1 MNRLRNLYLFV
12 GPSGTG
18 KSTIVQR
25 LCDIAGLQQVVSY
38 TTRPRRN
45 NDEGGHLFLSAEKYP
60 TWKKIEHQYHHIV
73 ARTVYNGYFYFCTQ
87 EQIDNADLYIVDP
100 PGVETLRKNYRGR
113 RRVRIIYVKSPN
125 KELVARM
132 VARGNTPAEAEERI
146 LLDQECFIGQEE
158 SADYVAYNVD
168 LNVCVWDILEY
179 IRQEERV

>member
-1 MNRLRNLYLFV
+1 MDRLRNLYLFV

-45 NDEGGHLFLSAEKYP
+45 NDEDGHLFLSAEKYP

-113 RRVRIIYVKSPN
+113 RGVRIIYVKSPN

>member
-1 MNRLRNLYLFV
+1 MLICILQIRLALRRCV
-12 GPSGTG
+12 KT
-18 KSTIVQR
+18 T
-25 LCDIAGLQQVVSY
+25 AGA
-38 TTRPRRN
+38 
-45 NDEGGHLFLSAEKYP
+45 GG
-60 TWKKIEHQYHHIV
+60 
-73 ARTVYNGYFYFCTQ
+73 
-87 EQIDNADLYIVDP
+87 
-100 PGVETLRKNYRGR
+100 
-113 RRVRIIYVKSPN
+113 VRIIYVKSPN